1 MKKWFES
8 KTLWV
13 NFIALVA
20 VVLEGIYGKPI
31 INAETQSVLIVI
43 INMALRILTK
53 DEINWK

>member
-43 INMALRILTK
+43 INMALRNLTK